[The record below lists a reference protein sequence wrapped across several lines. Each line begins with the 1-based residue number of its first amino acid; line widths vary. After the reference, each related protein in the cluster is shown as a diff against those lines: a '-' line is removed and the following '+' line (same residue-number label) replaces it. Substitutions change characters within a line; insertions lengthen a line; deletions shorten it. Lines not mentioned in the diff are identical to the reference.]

1 MIMFAD
7 DGGHGGRSSGPSR
20 SGSPAI
26 SRGQLDTCRD
36 GARRA
41 ERIARDLAA
50 LPPESFH
57 ADVTNELAWAILAH
71 EEDDS
76 SDDESAEVEFE
87 ADPDAA

>member
-1 MIMFAD
+1 MFAD
-7 DGGHGGRSSGPSR
+7 DGGRGDGDSGPTGSGGSGSISR
-20 SGSPAI
+20 S
-26 SRGQLDTCRD
+26 QLDSCRD

-71 EEDDS
+71 EEDEGEEGDV
-76 SDDESAEVEFE
+76 EVRFE
-87 ADPDAA
+87 VDPDAA